1 VDAEAMDRIGELLA
15 EADHKGRA
23 VIELKFAAIV
33 RQADYADERLVLSID
48 KVELT
53 RSGDPQEPRFTNAKE
68 EVEKVDYVRP
78 LVLVSDGAFQ
88 SIAPAA
94 LGGYVRSAGAF
105 DHAFQFYQSGT
116 LTIIAEI
123 YQG

>member
-1 VDAEAMDRIGELLA
+1 MDRIGELLA
-15 EADHKGRA
+15 QADRKGQA
-23 VIELKFAAIV
+23 VIELKFAAII
-33 RQADYADERLVLSID
+33 RQGAYADGQLVLSID

-68 EVEKVDYVRP
+68 EVEKVRYVRP
-78 LVLVSDGAFQ
+78 LVLVSEGAFQ

-94 LGGYVRSAGAF
+94 LGDYVSSAGTF
-105 DHAFQFYQSGT
+105 DHAFQFYQSGD